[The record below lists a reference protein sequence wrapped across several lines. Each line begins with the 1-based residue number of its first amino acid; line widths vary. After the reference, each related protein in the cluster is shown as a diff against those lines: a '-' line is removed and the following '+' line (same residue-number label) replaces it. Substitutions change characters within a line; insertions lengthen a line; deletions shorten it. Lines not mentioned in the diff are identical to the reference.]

1 MQIIHVQVNCHIPK
15 CPKSTVCTSAKVAST
30 RMHSCR
36 MRTVRSSS
44 RLPGDVCLGVCLPR
58 GCVCPEDMSAWGV
71 CICPR
76 GLCLPRGEG
85 CFCRHPPVDRM
96 TDACENITLPQRSCD
111 KNVPLLVKYDEFLLY
126 TDIFVEIN
134 MKFRVS
140 ISYLHGHLKIIHKNL
155 NIAWNSEAYWLI
167 GMTIIS
173 ENFTNVTLSSNENK

>member
-1 MQIIHVQVNCHIPK
+1 MSKLTVISRNAPKVLCVRPQNLLQQECIPVGCVLSAAVAVCRGMSAWGVCI
-15 CPKSTVCTSAKVAST
+15 CPRGLC
-30 RMHSCR
+30 
-36 MRTVRSSS
+36 
-44 RLPGDVCLGVCLPR
+44 LPGVRGIWQTPPCAQNDRRL

-85 CFCRHPPVDRM
+85 CLADTPLW
-96 TDACENITLPQRSCD
+96 TEWQTLVKILPYRNYVADD

-140 ISYLHGHLKIIHKNL
+140 ISYLHGHLKI
-155 NIAWNSEAYWLI
+155 YP
-167 GMTIIS
+167 
-173 ENFTNVTLSSNENK
+173 